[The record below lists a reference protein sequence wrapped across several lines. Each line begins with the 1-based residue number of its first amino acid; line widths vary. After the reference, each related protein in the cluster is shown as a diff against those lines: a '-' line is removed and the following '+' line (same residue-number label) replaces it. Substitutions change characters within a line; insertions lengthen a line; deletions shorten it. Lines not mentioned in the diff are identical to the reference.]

1 VVPVVTAVLAL
12 GIALGYFAIA
22 AVVIPR
28 IRLERATPM
37 FTRAFRFGAIF
48 FFVGCGLTHTHIAV
62 HALGDG
68 GIVGAHEVVFHLM
81 QIFGVWLFFYAAVRF
96 IDVRVVRRPTP
107 AEAEAEALARR
118 VDELSRSNADLEQF
132 AHVVAHDLGAPLKT
146 ILGLARLIDTRDGS
160 RLDGD
165 SSEALGRIVSGSER
179 MGTLLDGVLAY
190 SSVAGR
196 SLERVEVDLEA
207 VLDETLAGLQA
218 EISER
223 EAVIAREPLPTV
235 EGDPV
240 QLRQLLQNLLVN
252 ALRFGGS
259 PAGTHVEVGARGRS
273 GMHELWVRDHG
284 RGIPEGQGERVFEMF
299 ERVDGGGGTGLGLA
313 LCRKIVERHGGRIW
327 VQEADGGGSDFRFT
341 LPGAQASSRP
351 PSATI
356 WEPVR

>member
-1 VVPVVTAVLAL
+1 VMDSPVVPVVTAVLAL

-118 VDELSRSNADLEQF
+118 VDELSRSNA
-132 AHVVAHDLGAPLKT
+132 
-146 ILGLARLIDTRDGS
+146 GLARLIDTRDGS
-160 RLDGD
+160 HLDGD

-240 QLRQLLQNLLVN
+240 QLCQLLQNLLVN